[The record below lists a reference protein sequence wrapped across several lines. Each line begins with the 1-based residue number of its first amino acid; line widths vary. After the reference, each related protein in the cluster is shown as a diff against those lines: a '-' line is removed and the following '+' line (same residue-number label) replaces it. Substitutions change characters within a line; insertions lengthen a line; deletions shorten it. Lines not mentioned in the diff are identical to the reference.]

1 MAVSIIPR
9 VIRGRLYF
17 QTADVLFPTFAQAK
31 TAWAAAEAHRLDIA
45 EPIDELIGQR
55 TDALAELRCAG
66 ADMDRFRA
74 AARREA
80 ELAANIRRLRRQ
92 GGES

>member
-1 MAVSIIPR
+1 MATFIIPR
-9 VIRGRLYF
+9 IVRGRLYF
-17 QTADVLFPTFAQAK
+17 ESADVLFPTFAQAT

-45 EPIDELIGQR
+45 EPIDELIVQR
-55 TDALAELRCAG
+55 TDALAELHLAG
-66 ADMDRFRA
+66 VDMDRFRT

-80 ELAANIRRLRRQ
+80 ELAANIRRLRPQ